1 MELHHKIFEYAC
13 PNTKLDHFDRVEWR
27 SIALEFMH
35 LSEVIR
41 DAVLELVD
49 PQEINDLVDFFE
61 ISHAGGLQFPSIDGT
76 QDADEKLLIEMRKI
90 DLGGI

>member
-1 MELHHKIFEYAC
+1 MELHHKIFEYPC
-13 PNTKLDHFDRVEWR
+13 SYTKLDHFDRVEWR

>member
-1 MELHHKIFEYAC
+1 MELHHKIFEYPC
-13 PNTKLDHFDRVEWR
+13 PYTKLNHFDRVEWGG
-27 SIALEFMH
+27 IAFEFMH

-49 PQEINDLVDFFE
+49 PQEINDFVDFFE
-61 ISHAGGLQFPSIDGT
+61 ISHAGGLQFPSVDGP